1 MHSPATS
8 FMREI
13 EGAAAMIDGDA
24 KRISGIRVLGR
35 YRLQVRLTKPV
46 GDLTAR
52 LTMPFFCPILPNTPI
67 EPQGIDNT
75 PGSGPYYIAERIVN
89 QRIVLRRN
97 TYYRGNRPANV
108 DQVIWTIGETR
119 ENCLAAVESDRID
132 HCVHFSI
139 PTTACRGLAEE
150 HGINRPRGQLVVAP
164 GLTTWF
170 LAFNHDR
177 PAFGGPVRSR
187 SRRQLLPAAL
197 ARTASIYPLDG
208 AKPRAARRWYAR
220 SRFRPTRLV
229 LYSSNSPVAVVQSK
243 ALSFDLARV
252 GIDLE
257 VRCFDAQS
265 PGYDPEVGCPGPRPE
280 ARSRN
285 SSARDAAPSSSARA
299 AARARYSR
307 ALSGSPLC
315 AW

>member
-1 MHSPATS
+1 
-8 FMREI
+8 MREI

-119 ENCLAAVESDRID
+119 ETALRRSRAIESTI
-132 HCVHFSI
+132 VSI
-139 PTTACRGLAEE
+139 SAFP
-150 HGINRPRGQLVVAP
+150 RPRAEASPRSTASTGRGANSSSP
-164 GLTTWF
+164 
-170 LAFNHDR
+170 
-177 PAFGGPVRSR
+177 PALRHGSLPSITIGRRSGGRSD
-187 SRRQLLPAAL
+187 PAQEGSYSPPRWL
-197 ARTASIYPLDG
+197 ARRAST
-208 AKPRAARRWYAR
+208 RSTAR
-220 SRFRPTRLV
+220 SREPLAAGTRDR
-229 LYSSNSPVAVVQSK
+229 A
-243 ALSFDLARV
+243 
-252 GIDLE
+252 
-257 VRCFDAQS
+257 
-265 PGYDPEVGCPGPRPE
+265 
-280 ARSRN
+280 
-285 SSARDAAPSSSARA
+285 SARPGWFSTPRTHRSPSSSPRH
-299 AARARYSR
+299 
-307 ALSGSPLC
+307 
-315 AW
+315 